1 MKLSFLKLLREKF
14 SIKVFVTFTI
24 FFFIISSSFT
34 VFFYF
39 QQSKAL
45 TNTLTKNSELLAGVL
60 AYSVRLGVFSE
71 NKDLLRDAV
80 QGIIQQENVLGVSVF
95 NLQKKL
101 LKKLKKYRV
110 TDQQT
115 SAPEDEKVPGNV
127 IASFRQDQPLFWLK
141 GKDSMELWSP
151 VITVAGYTSEEDLV
165 LGERP
170 LKKRELIIGYA
181 KLTIDKIELKK
192 RLTILLLKSILIGFV
207 FWSIGSSLIFIMIRR
222 ITTPLKRL
230 TAGVY
235 TLGIGGV
242 VSEVG
247 VETGD
252 EIGKL
257 ADAFNTMLAAL
268 KKREAEKEQLQEQLQ
283 HAQKME
289 AIGTLAGGIAHDFN
303 NILTAIMGFGGL
315 IQMKIPKESPISS
328 HVEQILESAQKAAS
342 LTKNLLAFS
351 RKQLTAPNPL
361 NLNENISNLRKLLG
375 RLIKEDIEFK
385 VELEENDLI
394 VMADQGQ
401 LDQVFMNLV
410 TNAKDAMPKGGVLTI
425 TTGTGAVELPPH
437 IVVTSQPRSSGGYAL
452 ISVTDTGIGI
462 EEKTQEKIFDP
473 FFTTKEVGKGTG
485 LGLSMIYGIVKQH
498 EGYIDV
504 KSEVGKGTT
513 FYIYL
518 PLIDSTFE
526 KQKEKVSRPLKRGTE
541 TILVADDDPAVASL
555 VKKILEEFGYK
566 VIEARDGE
574 NAIEQFLKHK
584 DDIHLLLLDV
594 IMPKKN
600 GKEAYDA
607 IREIKPEIKA
617 VFISGYS
624 AEIIDEQ
631 AIIAGLHFIG
641 KPVSPEE
648 LLFKIREVLDN

>member
-1 MKLSFLKLLREKF
+1 MNLSFLKLMREKF
-14 SIKVFVTFTI
+14 SIKVFVTFTV
-24 FFFIISSSFT
+24 FLFIISSSFT
-34 VFFYF
+34 VFFYY

-45 TNTLTKNSELLAGVL
+45 TNTLIKNSELLVGVL

-71 NKDLLRDAV
+71 NKDLLGAAV
-80 QGIIQQENVLGVSVF
+80 EGIFQQESVLEISVF

-101 LKKLKKYRV
+101 LKKLKKYKV

-115 SAPEDEKVPGNV
+115 SAREDEKVPGNV
-127 IASFRQDQPLFWLK
+127 IANFRQDQPLVLLK

-151 VITVAGYTSEEDLV
+151 VITVAGYASEEDLV
-165 LGERP
+165 LGERSS
-170 LKKRELIIGYA
+170 KKRDLIIGFA
-181 KLTIDKIELKK
+181 KLTIDKTDLKK
-192 RLTILLLKSILIGFV
+192 RVNSLLLKSILIGFV
-207 FWSIGSSLIFIMIRR
+207 FWSIGSLLIFIMTRQ

-235 TLGIGGV
+235 TLGIGGT

-247 VETGD
+247 VETRD

-257 ADAFNTMLAAL
+257 ADAFNTMLDAL
-268 KKREAEKEQLQEQLQ
+268 KKREAEKEQLQEQLR

-351 RKQLTAPNPL
+351 RKQLSAPAPL
-361 NLNENISNLRKLLG
+361 NLNESISNLKKLLG

-385 VELEENDLI
+385 VELGENDLV

-401 LDQVFMNLV
+401 LDQIFMNLV
-410 TNAKDAMPKGGVLTI
+410 TNARDAMPKGGVLTI
-425 TTGTGAVELPPH
+425 TTGAAQLPPH
-437 IVVTSQPRSSGGYAL
+437 IVVTSQPGSSGGYAL
-452 ISVTDTGIGI
+452 ISVIDTGIGI
-462 EEKTQEKIFDP
+462 DEETQEKIFDP

-498 EGYIDV
+498 DGYIDV
-504 KSEVGKGTT
+504 ESEVGKGTT
-513 FYIYL
+513 FNIYF

-526 KQKEKVSRPLKRGTE
+526 KQKEKASRPLKRGAE

-555 VKKILEEFGYK
+555 VKRILEEFGYK
-566 VIEARDGE
+566 VLEARDGE
-574 NAIEQFLKHK
+574 DAIEQFLKHK

-607 IREIKPEIKA
+607 IRKIKPEIKA
-617 VFISGYS
+617 IFISGYS

-631 AIIAGLHFIG
+631 AILEGLNFIG

-648 LLFKIREVLDN
+648 LLFSVREVLDN

>member
-1 MKLSFLKLLREKF
+1 MNLSFLKLMREKF
-14 SIKVFVTFTI
+14 SIKVFVTFTV
-24 FFFIISSSFT
+24 FLFIISSSFT
-34 VFFYF
+34 VFFYY

-45 TNTLTKNSELLAGVL
+45 TNTLIKNSELLVGVL

-71 NKDLLRDAV
+71 NKDLLGAAV
-80 QGIIQQENVLGVSVF
+80 EGIFQQESVLEISVF

-101 LKKLKKYRV
+101 LKKLKKYKV

-115 SAPEDEKVPGNV
+115 SAREDEKVPGNV
-127 IASFRQDQPLFWLK
+127 IANFRQDQPLVLLK

-151 VITVAGYTSEEDLV
+151 VITVAGYASEEDLV
-165 LGERP
+165 LGERSS
-170 LKKRELIIGYA
+170 KKRDLIIGFA
-181 KLTIDKIELKK
+181 KLTIDKTDLKK
-192 RLTILLLKSILIGFV
+192 RVNSLLLKSILIGFV
-207 FWSIGSSLIFIMIRR
+207 FWSIGSLLIFIMTRQ

-257 ADAFNTMLAAL
+257 ADAFNTMLDAL
-268 KKREAEKEQLQEQLQ
+268 KKREAEKEQLQEQLR

-351 RKQLTAPNPL
+351 RKQLSAPAPL
-361 NLNENISNLRKLLG
+361 NLNESISNLKKLLG

-385 VELEENDLI
+385 VELGENDLV

-401 LDQVFMNLV
+401 LDQIFMNLV
-410 TNAKDAMPKGGVLTI
+410 TNARDAMPKGGVLTI
-425 TTGTGAVELPPH
+425 TTGAAQLPPH
-437 IVVTSQPRSSGGYAL
+437 IVVTSQPGSSGGYAL
-452 ISVTDTGIGI
+452 ISVIDTGIGI
-462 EEKTQEKIFDP
+462 DEETQEKIFDP

-498 EGYIDV
+498 DGYIDV
-504 KSEVGKGTT
+504 ESEVGKGTT
-513 FYIYL
+513 FNIYF

-526 KQKEKVSRPLKRGTE
+526 KQKEKASRPLKRGAE

-555 VKKILEEFGYK
+555 VKRILEEFGYK
-566 VIEARDGE
+566 VLEARDGE
-574 NAIEQFLKHK
+574 DAIEQFLKHK

-607 IREIKPEIKA
+607 IRKIKPEIKA
-617 VFISGYS
+617 IFISGYS

-631 AIIAGLHFIG
+631 AILEGLNFIG

-648 LLFKIREVLDN
+648 LLFSVREVLDN

>member
-1 MKLSFLKLLREKF
+1 MNLNFLKLLSEKF
-14 SIKVFVTFTI
+14 SVKVFVTFTV
-24 FFFIISSSFT
+24 FLFIIFSSFT
-34 VFFYF
+34 VFFYY

-45 TNTLTKNSELLAGVL
+45 TNTLIRNSELLVGVL
-60 AYSVRLGVFSE
+60 AYSVRLGVISE
-71 NKDLLRDAV
+71 NQDLLQVAV
-80 QGIIQQENVLGVSVF
+80 EGIFQQENVLEISVF
-95 NLQKKL
+95 NLQKNL
-101 LKKLKKYRV
+101 LKRLKKYKV

-115 SAPEDEKVPGNV
+115 SAREDEKVPGNV
-127 IASFRQDQPLFWLK
+127 IANFRQDQPLVLLK

-151 VITVAGYTSEEDLV
+151 VITTPGYSSEEDLV
-165 LGERP
+165 LGERN
-170 LKKRELIIGYA
+170 LKKRELIIGAA
-181 KLTIDKIELKK
+181 KITIDKSGLKK
-192 RLTILLLKSILIGFV
+192 RLDGLLLKSVLMGFV
-207 FWSIGSSLIFIMIRR
+207 FWGIGSLLIFIMTRQ

-230 TAGVY
+230 TTGVY

-242 VSEVG
+242 VSEVV

-257 ADAFNTMLAAL
+257 ADAFNTMLDAL
-268 KKREAEKEQLQEQLQ
+268 KKREAEKEQLQEQLR
-283 HAQKME
+283 HSQKME

-342 LTKNLLAFS
+342 LTKNLLVFS
-351 RKQLTAPNPL
+351 RKQLSAPAPL
-361 NLNENISNLRKLLG
+361 NLNESISNLKKLLG

-385 VELEENDLI
+385 VELGKNDLV

-401 LDQVFMNLV
+401 LDQIFMNLV
-410 TNAKDAMPKGGVLTI
+410 TNARDAMPKGGVLTI
-425 TTGTGAVELPPH
+425 STGAAQLPPH
-437 IVVTSQPRSSGGYAL
+437 IVDPSQPKKLGGYAL
-452 ISVTDTGIGI
+452 ISVSDTGIGI
-462 EEKTQEKIFDP
+462 DEKTQEKIFDP

-485 LGLSMIYGIVKQH
+485 LGLSMIYGIVKKH
-498 EGYIDV
+498 DGYIDV
-504 KSEVGKGTT
+504 ASEVGKGTT
-513 FYIYL
+513 FNIYL

-526 KQKEKVSRPLKRGTE
+526 KQKEKASRPLKRGTE

-555 VKKILEEFGYK
+555 VKRILEEFGYK

-574 NAIEQFLKHK
+574 DAIEQFLKHK

-600 GKEAYDA
+600 GKEAFDG
-607 IREIKPEIKA
+607 IRKIKPEIKA
-617 VFISGYS
+617 IFISGYS

-631 AIIAGLHFIG
+631 AILQGLHFIG

-648 LLFKIREVLDN
+648 LLYKVREILDN

>member
-1 MKLSFLKLLREKF
+1 MTRQ
-14 SIKVFVTFTI
+14 ITI
-24 FFFIISSSFT
+24 
-34 VFFYF
+34 
-39 QQSKAL
+39 
-45 TNTLTKNSELLAGVL
+45 
-60 AYSVRLGVFSE
+60 
-71 NKDLLRDAV
+71 
-80 QGIIQQENVLGVSVF
+80 
-95 NLQKKL
+95 
-101 LKKLKKYRV
+101 
-110 TDQQT
+110 
-115 SAPEDEKVPGNV
+115 
-127 IASFRQDQPLFWLK
+127 
-141 GKDSMELWSP
+141 
-151 VITVAGYTSEEDLV
+151 
-165 LGERP
+165 
-170 LKKRELIIGYA
+170 
-181 KLTIDKIELKK
+181 
-192 RLTILLLKSILIGFV
+192 
-207 FWSIGSSLIFIMIRR
+207 
-222 ITTPLKRL
+222 PLKRL

-257 ADAFNTMLAAL
+257 ADAFNTMLDSL

-315 IQMKIPKESPISS
+315 IQMKIPKESPITS

-351 RKQLTAPNPL
+351 RKQLSTPKPL
-361 NLNENISNLRKLLG
+361 NLNESISNLKKLLG

-385 VELEENDLI
+385 VELGENDLI

-425 TTGTGAVELPPH
+425 TTGAVQLPPH
-437 IVVTSQPRSSGGYAL
+437 IVVTSQPRHSGGYAL

-462 EEKTQEKIFDP
+462 DEKTQEKIFDP

-504 KSEVGKGTT
+504 KSAVGKGTT
-513 FYIYL
+513 FNIYL

-526 KQKEKVSRPLKRGTE
+526 KQKEKASRPLKGGTE

-566 VIEARDGE
+566 VLEARDGE
-574 NAIEQFLKHK
+574 NTIEQFLKHK

>member
-1 MKLSFLKLLREKF
+1 MNLSFLKLMREKF
-14 SIKVFVTFTI
+14 SIKVFVTFTV
-24 FFFIISSSFT
+24 FLFIISSSFT
-34 VFFYF
+34 VFFYY

-45 TNTLTKNSELLAGVL
+45 TNTLIKNSELLVGVL

-71 NKDLLRDAV
+71 NKDLLGAAV
-80 QGIIQQENVLGVSVF
+80 EGIFQQESVLEISVF

-101 LKKLKKYRV
+101 LKKLKKYKV

-115 SAPEDEKVPGNV
+115 SAREDEKVPGNV
-127 IASFRQDQPLFWLK
+127 IANFRQDQPLVLLK

-151 VITVAGYTSEEDLV
+151 VITVAGYASEEDLV
-165 LGERP
+165 LGERSS
-170 LKKRELIIGYA
+170 KKRDLIIGFA
-181 KLTIDKIELKK
+181 KLTIDKTDLKK
-192 RLTILLLKSILIGFV
+192 RVNSLLLKSILIGFV
-207 FWSIGSSLIFIMIRR
+207 FWSIGSLLIFIMTRQ

-257 ADAFNTMLAAL
+257 ADAFNTMLDAL
-268 KKREAEKEQLQEQLQ
+268 KKREAEKEQLQEQLR
-283 HAQKME
+283 HSQKME

-351 RKQLTAPNPL
+351 RKQLSAPAPL
-361 NLNENISNLRKLLG
+361 NLNESISNLKKLLG

-385 VELEENDLI
+385 VELGENDLV

-401 LDQVFMNLV
+401 LDQIFMNLV
-410 TNAKDAMPKGGVLTI
+410 TNARDAMPKGGVLTI
-425 TTGTGAVELPPH
+425 STGAAQLPPH
-437 IVVTSQPRSSGGYAL
+437 IVDPSQPKKLGGYAL
-452 ISVTDTGIGI
+452 ISVSDTGIGI
-462 EEKTQEKIFDP
+462 DEKTQEKIFDP

-498 EGYIDV
+498 DGYIDV
-504 KSEVGKGTT
+504 ESEVGKGTT
-513 FYIYL
+513 FNIYF

-526 KQKEKVSRPLKRGTE
+526 KQKEKASRPLKRGAE

-555 VKKILEEFGYK
+555 VKRILEEFGYK
-566 VIEARDGE
+566 VLEARDGE
-574 NAIEQFLKHK
+574 DAIEQFLKHK

-607 IREIKPEIKA
+607 IRKIKPEIKA
-617 VFISGYS
+617 IFISGYS

-631 AIIAGLHFIG
+631 AILEGLNFIG

-648 LLFKIREVLDN
+648 LLFSVREVLDN

>member
-1 MKLSFLKLLREKF
+1 MNLSFLKLWREKF

-34 VFFYF
+34 VFFYY

-60 AYSVRLGVFSE
+60 AYSVRLGVLSE

-80 QGIIQQENVLGVSVF
+80 QGIFQQENVLGVSVF
-95 NLQKKL
+95 NLQKNL
-101 LKKLKKYRV
+101 LRKLKKYRV

-127 IASFRQDQPLFWLK
+127 IASFRQDQPLFWFK

-151 VITVAGYTSEEDLV
+151 VITVAGYASEEDLV

-170 LKKRELIIGYA
+170 SKKKELIIGFA

-192 RLTILLLKSILIGFV
+192 RLNILLLKSILIGFV
-207 FWSIGSSLIFIMIRR
+207 FWSIGSLLIFIMTRQ

-257 ADAFNTMLAAL
+257 ADAFNTMLEAL
-268 KKREAEKEQLQEQLQ
+268 KKREAEKEQLQEQLR

-328 HVEQILESAQKAAS
+328 HVEQILDSAQKAAS

-351 RKQLTAPNPL
+351 RKQLSAPKPL
-361 NLNENISNLRKLLG
+361 NLNESISNLKKLLG

-385 VELEENDLI
+385 VELGKNDLI

-425 TTGTGAVELPPH
+425 ATGAVQLPPH

-462 EEKTQEKIFDP
+462 NEKTQEKIFDP

-513 FYIYL
+513 FNIYL
-518 PLIDSTFE
+518 PLIDSAFE
-526 KQKEKVSRPLKRGTE
+526 KQKEKASRPLKRGTE

-555 VKKILEEFGYK
+555 VKRILEEFGYK
-566 VIEARDGE
+566 VLEARDGE

-600 GKEAYDA
+600 GREAYDA

>member
-1 MKLSFLKLLREKF
+1 MNLSFLKLMREKF
-14 SIKVFVTFTI
+14 SIKVFVTFTV
-24 FFFIISSSFT
+24 FLFIISSSFT
-34 VFFYF
+34 VFFYY

-45 TNTLTKNSELLAGVL
+45 TNTLIKNSELLVGIL

-71 NKDLLRDAV
+71 NKDLLGAAV
-80 QGIIQQENVLGVSVF
+80 EGIFQQESVLEISVF

-101 LKKLKKYRV
+101 LKKLKKYKV

-115 SAPEDEKVPGNV
+115 SAREDEKVPGNV
-127 IASFRQDQPLFWLK
+127 IANFRQDQPLVLLK
-141 GKDSMELWSP
+141 GKDSLELWSP
-151 VITVAGYTSEEDLV
+151 VITVAGYASEEDLV
-165 LGERP
+165 LGERSS
-170 LKKRELIIGYA
+170 KKRDLIIGFA
-181 KLTIDKIELKK
+181 KLTIDKTDLKK
-192 RLTILLLKSILIGFV
+192 RVNSLLLKSILIGFV
-207 FWSIGSSLIFIMIRR
+207 FWSIGSLLIFIMTRQ

-235 TLGIGGV
+235 TLGIGGA

-257 ADAFNTMLAAL
+257 ADAFNTMLDAL
-268 KKREAEKEQLQEQLQ
+268 KKREAEKEQLQEQLR

-351 RKQLTAPNPL
+351 RKQLSAPAPL
-361 NLNENISNLRKLLG
+361 NLNESISNLKKLLG

-385 VELEENDLI
+385 VELGENDLV

-401 LDQVFMNLV
+401 LDQIFMNLV
-410 TNAKDAMPKGGVLTI
+410 TNARDAMPKGGVLTI
-425 TTGTGAVELPPH
+425 TTGAAQLPPH
-437 IVVTSQPRSSGGYAL
+437 IVVTSQPGSSGGYAL
-452 ISVTDTGIGI
+452 ISVIDTGIGI
-462 EEKTQEKIFDP
+462 DEETQEKIFDP

-498 EGYIDV
+498 DGYIDV
-504 KSEVGKGTT
+504 ESEVGKGTT
-513 FYIYL
+513 FNIYF

-526 KQKEKVSRPLKRGTE
+526 KQKEKASRPLKRGAE

-555 VKKILEEFGYK
+555 VKRILEEFGYK
-566 VIEARDGE
+566 VLEARDGE
-574 NAIEQFLKHK
+574 DAIEQFLKHK

-607 IREIKPEIKA
+607 IRKIKPEIKA
-617 VFISGYS
+617 IFISGYS

-631 AIIAGLHFIG
+631 AILEGLNFIG

-648 LLFKIREVLDN
+648 LLFSVREVLDN

>member
-1 MKLSFLKLLREKF
+1 MNLSFLKLLREKF
-14 SIKVFVTFTI
+14 SVKVFVTFTI
-24 FFFIISSSFT
+24 FFFLISSFFT
-34 VFFYF
+34 VFFYY

-45 TNTLTKNSELLAGVL
+45 TNTLTRNSELLVGVL
-60 AYSVRLGVFSE
+60 AYSVRLGVLSE

-80 QGIIQQENVLGVSVF
+80 EGIFQQENVLGVSIF
-95 NLQKKL
+95 NMQKNL
-101 LKKLKKYRV
+101 LRKLKQYRV

-115 SAPEDEKVPGNV
+115 SAPGDEKVPGNV
-127 IASFRQDQPLFWLK
+127 IASFRHDQPLFWLK

-151 VITVAGYTSEEDLV
+151 VISVAGYASEEDLV
-165 LGERP
+165 LGERHS
-170 LKKRELIIGYA
+170 KKKELIIGFA
-181 KLTIDKIELKK
+181 KLTIDKVELKK
-192 RLTILLLKSILIGFV
+192 RLNILLLKSILIGFV
-207 FWSIGSSLIFIMIRR
+207 FWSIGSLLIFIMTRK

-230 TAGVY
+230 TAGVH

-257 ADAFNTMLAAL
+257 ADAFNTMLDAL
-268 KKREAEKEQLQEQLQ
+268 KKREAEKEQLQEQLR

-351 RKQLTAPNPL
+351 RKQLTSPMPL
-361 NLNENISNLRKLLG
+361 NLNESISNLKKLLG

-385 VELEENDLI
+385 VELGKNDLI

-401 LDQVFMNLV
+401 LDQILMNLV
-410 TNAKDAMPKGGVLTI
+410 TNARDAMPKGGVLTI
-425 TTGTGAVELPPH
+425 ATGAIQVPPH
-437 IVVTSQPRSSGGYAL
+437 IVVTSQPKSSGGYAL
-452 ISVTDTGIGI
+452 ISVADTGTGI
-462 EEKTQEKIFDP
+462 DEETKEKIFDP

-498 EGYIDV
+498 DGYIEV
-504 KSEVGKGTT
+504 KSAVGKGTT
-513 FYIYL
+513 FNIYL

-526 KQKEKVSRPLKRGTE
+526 KQKEKTSRPLKRGTE

-566 VIEARDGE
+566 VLEARDGE

-584 DDIHLLLLDV
+584 DDIHFLLLDV

-600 GKEAYDA
+600 GKEAYEA
-607 IREIKPEIKA
+607 IRKIKPEIKA

>member
-1 MKLSFLKLLREKF
+1 MNLSFLRLLRAKF
-14 SIKVFVTFTI
+14 SIKVFVTFTA
-24 FFFIISSSFT
+24 FFFIISSVFT
-34 VFFYF
+34 VFFYY

-45 TNTLTKNSELLAGVL
+45 TNTLIKNSELLAGVL
-60 AYSVRLGVFSE
+60 AYSVRLGVLSE
-71 NKDLLRDAV
+71 NKNLLRDTV
-80 QGIIQQENVLGVSVF
+80 EGIFQQENVLEISVF
-95 NLQKKL
+95 NLQENL
-101 LKKLKKYRV
+101 FRKLKKYRV

-115 SAPEDEKVPGNV
+115 SAPEDGKVPGNV
-127 IASFRQDQPLFWLK
+127 TASFRQDQPLFLLK
-141 GKDSMELWSP
+141 GEHSMELWSP
-151 VITVAGYTSEEDLV
+151 VISVAGYDSEEDLV
-165 LGERP
+165 LGARP
-170 LKKRELIIGYA
+170 SKKKNLIIGYA

-192 RLTILLLKSILIGFV
+192 RLNILLLKSILIGFV
-207 FWSIGSSLIFIMIRR
+207 FWIIGSLLIFIMIRR

-425 TTGTGAVELPPH
+425 TTGAAEVPPH
-437 IVVTSQPRSSGGYAL
+437 IVVTSQPRHSGGYAL
-452 ISVTDTGIGI
+452 IAVTDTGIGI
-462 EEKTQEKIFDP
+462 DEKTKEKIFDP

-498 EGYIDV
+498 DGYIDV

-513 FYIYL
+513 FNIYL

-555 VKKILEEFGYK
+555 VKRILEEFGYK
-566 VIEARDGE
+566 VVEARNGE

-607 IREIKPEIKA
+607 IRAIKPEIKA
-617 VFISGYS
+617 LFISGYS

>member
-1 MKLSFLKLLREKF
+1 MNLSFLKLLREKF

-34 VFFYF
+34 VFFYY

-45 TNTLTKNSELLAGVL
+45 TNTLIKNSELLAGVL
-60 AYSVRLGVFSE
+60 AYSVRLGVLSE

-80 QGIIQQENVLGVSVF
+80 EGIFQQENVLGVSVF
-95 NLQKKL
+95 NLQKNL
-101 LKKLKKYRV
+101 LRKLKKYRV

-151 VITVAGYTSEEDLV
+151 VITVAGYASEEDLV

-170 LKKRELIIGYA
+170 SKKRELIIGFA

-192 RLTILLLKSILIGFV
+192 RLNILLLKSILIGFV
-207 FWSIGSSLIFIMIRR
+207 FWSIGSLLIFIMTRQ

-230 TAGVY
+230 TAGVH

-257 ADAFNTMLAAL
+257 ADAFNTMLDAL
-268 KKREAEKEQLQEQLQ
+268 KKREAEKEQLQEQLR

-351 RKQLTAPNPL
+351 RKQLSAPKPL
-361 NLNENISNLRKLLG
+361 NLNESISNLKKLLG

-385 VELEENDLI
+385 VELGKNDLI

-425 TTGTGAVELPPH
+425 TTGAVQLPPH
-437 IVVTSQPRSSGGYAL
+437 IVVTSQPRNSGGYAL

-462 EEKTQEKIFDP
+462 DEKTKEKIFDP

-498 EGYIDV
+498 DGYIDV

-513 FYIYL
+513 FNIYL

-526 KQKEKVSRPLKRGTE
+526 KQKEKASRPLKRGTE

-566 VIEARDGE
+566 VLEARDGE

>member
-1 MKLSFLKLLREKF
+1 MNLNFLKLLREKF

-24 FFFIISSSFT
+24 FFFIISSVFT
-34 VFFYF
+34 IFFYY
-39 QQSKAL
+39 QQRKAL
-45 TNTLTKNSELLAGVL
+45 TNTLMKNSELLVGVL
-60 AYSVRLGVFSE
+60 AYSVRLGVLSE

-80 QGIIQQENVLGVSVF
+80 EGIFQQESVLEVSVF
-95 NLQKKL
+95 NLQKNL
-101 LKKLKKYRV
+101 FKKLKKYKV

-115 SAPEDEKVPGNV
+115 SAQENEKVPGNV
-127 IASFRQDQPLFWLK
+127 IESFRQDQPLCLLK

-151 VITVAGYTSEEDLV
+151 VITVAGYASEEYLV

-170 LKKRELIIGYA
+170 SKKKELITGFA
-181 KLTIDKIELKK
+181 KLTIDKVELKK
-192 RLTILLLKSILIGFV
+192 QLNILLLKSILIGFV
-207 FWSIGSSLIFIMIRR
+207 FWSIGSLLIFIMTRQ
-222 ITTPLKRL
+222 ITIPLKRL

-242 VSEVG
+242 VSDVG

-257 ADAFNTMLAAL
+257 ADAFNTMLDAL
-268 KKREAEKEQLQEQLQ
+268 KKREAEKEQLQEQLW

-315 IQMKIPKESPISS
+315 IQMKIPQGSPISS
-328 HVEQILESAQKAAS
+328 HVAQILDSAQRAAS

-351 RKQLTAPNPL
+351 RKQLSAPTPL
-361 NLNENISNLRKLLG
+361 NLNESISNLKKLLG

-385 VELEENDLI
+385 IELYKKDLI
-394 VMADQGQ
+394 IMVDQGQ

-425 TTGTGAVELPPH
+425 TTEAVQLPPH
-437 IVVTSQPRSSGGYAL
+437 SVVTSQLRHSGGYAL
-452 ISVTDTGIGI
+452 ISVTDTGVGI
-462 EEKTQEKIFDP
+462 DEKTKEKIFDP

-485 LGLSMIYGIVKQH
+485 LGLSMVYGIVKQH
-498 EGYIDV
+498 DGYIDV

-513 FYIYL
+513 FNIYL

-526 KQKEKVSRPLKRGTE
+526 RQEEKASRPLKGGAE
-541 TILVADDDPAVASL
+541 TILVADDDPAVATL
-555 VKKILEEFGYK
+555 VKRILEEFGYK
-566 VIEARDGE
+566 VLEAHDGE

-607 IREIKPEIKA
+607 IKKIKPEIKA

-631 AIIAGLHFIG
+631 AILEGLNFIG

-648 LLFKIREVLDN
+648 ILFKIREVLDN

>member
-1 MKLSFLKLLREKF
+1 MNLSFLKLLREKF

-24 FFFIISSSFT
+24 FFFIIASSFT
-34 VFFYF
+34 AFFYY

-45 TNTLTKNSELLAGVL
+45 TNTLIKNSELLVGVL
-60 AYSVRLGVFSE
+60 AYSVRLGVLSE
-71 NKDLLRDAV
+71 NKDLLRDGV
-80 QGIIQQENVLGVSVF
+80 EGIFQQENVLEVSVF
-95 NLQKKL
+95 NLQKNL
-101 LKKLKKYRV
+101 FKKLKKYKV
-110 TDQQT
+110 TDKQT
-115 SAPEDEKVPGNV
+115 SAPEDEKVPSNV
-127 IASFRQDQPLFWLK
+127 IASFRQEEPLFWFE
-141 GKDSMELWSP
+141 GKDFMELWSP
-151 VITVAGYTSEEDLV
+151 VITTSGYASEEDLV

-170 LKKRELIIGYA
+170 SKERELTIIGAA
-181 KLTIDKIELKK
+181 KITIDKSDLKK
-192 RLTILLLKSILIGFV
+192 RLNGLLLKSVLIGFV
-207 FWSIGSSLIFIMIRR
+207 FWSIGSLLIFIMTRH

-230 TAGVY
+230 TAGVH
-235 TLGIGGV
+235 TLSIGGV
-242 VSEVG
+242 VSDVG

-257 ADAFNTMLAAL
+257 ADAFNTMLDAL
-268 KKREAEKEQLQEQLQ
+268 KKREAEKEHLQEQLR

-315 IQMKIPKESPISS
+315 IQMKIPKGSPISS
-328 HVEQILESAQKAAS
+328 HVEQILDSSQRAAS
-342 LTKNLLAFS
+342 LTKNLLVFS
-351 RKQLTAPNPL
+351 RKQLSAPNPL
-361 NLNENISNLRKLLG
+361 NLNESISNLKKLLG

-385 VELEENDLI
+385 VELCKNDLI

-401 LDQVFMNLV
+401 LDQIFMNLV
-410 TNAKDAMPKGGVLTI
+410 TNAKDAMPKGGMLTI
-425 TTGTGAVELPPH
+425 STGAVELPPH
-437 IVVTSQPRSSGGYAL
+437 IMVTSQARNLGGYAL

-462 EEKTQEKIFDP
+462 DEKTKEKIFDP

-504 KSEVGKGTT
+504 KSEIGKGTT
-513 FYIYL
+513 FNIYL

-526 KQKEKVSRPLKRGTE
+526 KEKEKTSHPPKRGTE
-541 TILVADDDPAVASL
+541 TILVADDEPAVGSL

-566 VIEARDGE
+566 VLEARDGE
-574 NAIEQFLKHK
+574 KAIEQFLKHK

-607 IREIKPEIKA
+607 IRKIKPEVKA

-624 AEIIDEQ
+624 DEIIDGQ
-631 AIIAGLHFIG
+631 AILEGLNFIG

>member
-1 MKLSFLKLLREKF
+1 MNLSFLKLLREKF

-24 FFFIISSSFT
+24 FFFIISSFFT
-34 VFFYF
+34 VFFYD

-45 TNTLTKNSELLAGVL
+45 TNTLIKNSELLVGVL
-60 AYSVRLGVFSE
+60 AYSVRLGVLSE
-71 NKDLLRDAV
+71 NKDLLRDGV
-80 QGIIQQENVLGVSVF
+80 EGIFQQENVLEVSVF
-95 NLQKKL
+95 NLQKNL
-101 LKKLKKYRV
+101 FKKLKKYKV
-110 TDQQT
+110 TDKQT

-127 IASFRQDQPLFWLK
+127 IASFRQEEPLFWFE
-141 GKDSMELWSP
+141 GKDFMELWSP
-151 VITVAGYTSEEDLV
+151 VITTSGYASEEDLV

-170 LKKRELIIGYA
+170 SKKRELTIIGAA
-181 KLTIDKIELKK
+181 KITIDKSDLKK
-192 RLTILLLKSILIGFV
+192 RLNGLLLKSVLIGFV
-207 FWSIGSSLIFIMIRR
+207 FWSIGSLLIFIMTRQ

-230 TAGVY
+230 TAGVH
-235 TLGIGGV
+235 TLSIGGV

-257 ADAFNTMLAAL
+257 ADAFNTMLDAL
-268 KKREAEKEQLQEQLQ
+268 KKREAEKEHLQEQLR

-315 IQMKIPKESPISS
+315 IQMKIPKGSPISS
-328 HVEQILESAQKAAS
+328 HVEQILDSSQRAAS
-342 LTKNLLAFS
+342 LTKNLLVFS
-351 RKQLTAPNPL
+351 RKQLSTPNPL
-361 NLNENISNLRKLLG
+361 NLNESISNLKKLLG

-385 VELEENDLI
+385 VELCKNDLI

-401 LDQVFMNLV
+401 LDQIFMNLV

-425 TTGTGAVELPPH
+425 STGAVKLPPH
-437 IVVTSQPRSSGGYAL
+437 IVVTSQARNLGGYAL

-462 EEKTQEKIFDP
+462 DEKTKEKIFDP

-504 KSEVGKGTT
+504 KSEIGKGTT
-513 FYIYL
+513 FNIYL
-518 PLIDSTFE
+518 PLIDSIFE
-526 KQKEKVSRPLKRGTE
+526 KQKEKASHPPKRGTE
-541 TILVADDDPAVASL
+541 TILVADDEPAVGSL

-566 VIEARDGE
+566 VLEARDGE
-574 NAIEQFLKHK
+574 KAIEQFLKHK

-607 IREIKPEIKA
+607 IRKIKPEVKA

-624 AEIIDEQ
+624 DEIIDEQ
-631 AIIAGLHFIG
+631 AILEGLNFIG

>member
-1 MKLSFLKLLREKF
+1 MNLSFLKLMREKF
-14 SIKVFVTFTI
+14 SIKVFVTFTV
-24 FFFIISSSFT
+24 FLFIISSSFT
-34 VFFYF
+34 VFFYY

-45 TNTLTKNSELLAGVL
+45 TNTLIKNSELLVGIL

-71 NKDLLRDAV
+71 NKDLLGAAV
-80 QGIIQQENVLGVSVF
+80 EGIFQQESVLEISVF

-101 LKKLKKYRV
+101 LKKLKKYKV

-115 SAPEDEKVPGNV
+115 SAREDEKVPGNV
-127 IASFRQDQPLFWLK
+127 IANFRQDQPLVLLK
-141 GKDSMELWSP
+141 GKDSLELWSP
-151 VITVAGYTSEEDLV
+151 VITVAGYASEEDLV
-165 LGERP
+165 LGERSS
-170 LKKRELIIGYA
+170 KKRDLIIGFA
-181 KLTIDKIELKK
+181 KLTIDKTDLKK
-192 RLTILLLKSILIGFV
+192 RVNSLLLKSILIGFV
-207 FWSIGSSLIFIMIRR
+207 FWSIGSLLIFIMTRQ

-235 TLGIGGV
+235 TLGIGGT

-257 ADAFNTMLAAL
+257 ADAFNTMLDAL
-268 KKREAEKEQLQEQLQ
+268 KKREAEKEQLQEQLR

-351 RKQLTAPNPL
+351 RKQLSAPAPL
-361 NLNENISNLRKLLG
+361 NLNESISNLKKLLG

-385 VELEENDLI
+385 VELGENDLV

-401 LDQVFMNLV
+401 LDQIFMNLV
-410 TNAKDAMPKGGVLTI
+410 TNARDAMPKGGVLTI
-425 TTGTGAVELPPH
+425 TTGAAQLPPH
-437 IVVTSQPRSSGGYAL
+437 IVVTSQPGSSGGYAL
-452 ISVTDTGIGI
+452 ISVIDTGIGI
-462 EEKTQEKIFDP
+462 DEETQEKIFDP

-498 EGYIDV
+498 DGYIDV
-504 KSEVGKGTT
+504 ESEVGKGTT
-513 FYIYL
+513 FNIYF

-526 KQKEKVSRPLKRGTE
+526 KQKEKASRPLKRGAE

-555 VKKILEEFGYK
+555 VKRILEEFGYK
-566 VIEARDGE
+566 VLEARDGE
-574 NAIEQFLKHK
+574 DAIEQFLKHK

-607 IREIKPEIKA
+607 IRKIKPEIKA
-617 VFISGYS
+617 IFISGYS

-631 AIIAGLHFIG
+631 AILEGLNFIG

-648 LLFKIREVLDN
+648 LLFSLREVLDN

>member
-1 MKLSFLKLLREKF
+1 MREKF
-14 SIKVFVTFTI
+14 SIKVFVTFTV
-24 FFFIISSSFT
+24 FLFIISSSFT
-34 VFFYF
+34 VFFYY

-45 TNTLTKNSELLAGVL
+45 TNTLIKNSELLVGVL

-71 NKDLLRDAV
+71 NKDVLRNAV
-80 QGIIQQENVLGVSVF
+80 EGIFEQEGVLGVSVF
-95 NLQKKL
+95 NLQKNL
-101 LKKLKKYRV
+101 LRRLKAYNV

-115 SAPEDEKVPGNV
+115 SAREDEKVPGNV
-127 IASFRQDQPLFWLK
+127 IANFRQDQPLVLLK

-151 VITVAGYTSEEDLV
+151 VITVAGYASEEDLV
-165 LGERP
+165 LGERSS
-170 LKKRELIIGYA
+170 KKRDIIIGFA
-181 KLTIDKIELKK
+181 KLTIDKTDLKK
-192 RLTILLLKSILIGFV
+192 RVNSLLLKSILMGFV
-207 FWSIGSSLIFIMIRR
+207 FWSIGSLLIFIMTRQ

-257 ADAFNTMLAAL
+257 ADAFNTMLDAL
-268 KKREAEKEQLQEQLQ
+268 KKREAEKEQLQEQLR

-315 IQMKIPKESPISS
+315 IQMKTPKESPIGS

-351 RKQLTAPNPL
+351 RKQLSTPTPL
-361 NLNENISNLRKLLG
+361 NLNESISNLKKLLG

-385 VELEENDLI
+385 VELGENDLI

-401 LDQVFMNLV
+401 LDQIFMNLV
-410 TNAKDAMPKGGVLTI
+410 TNARDAMPKGGVLTI
-425 TTGTGAVELPPH
+425 TTGAAQLPPH
-437 IVVTSQPRSSGGYAL
+437 IVVTSQPESSGGYAL

-462 EEKTQEKIFDP
+462 DEKTQEKIFDP

-498 EGYIDV
+498 DGYIDV

-513 FYIYL
+513 FNIYL

-526 KQKEKVSRPLKRGTE
+526 KQKEKASRPLKRGTE

-555 VKKILEEFGYK
+555 VKRILEEFGYK
-566 VIEARDGE
+566 VLEARDGE
-574 NAIEQFLKHK
+574 DAIEQFVKNK

-607 IREIKPEIKA
+607 IRKIKPEIKA
-617 VFISGYS
+617 IFISGYS

-631 AIIAGLHFIG
+631 AILEGLNFIG

-648 LLFKIREVLDN
+648 LLFSLREVLDN

>member
-1 MKLSFLKLLREKF
+1 MNLSFRKLLREKF
-14 SIKVFVTFTI
+14 SVKVFVTFTI
-24 FFFIISSSFT
+24 FFFIIASSFT
-34 VFFYF
+34 AFFYY
-39 QQSKAL
+39 QQSRAL
-45 TNTLTKNSELLAGVL
+45 TNTLIKNSELLVGVL
-60 AYSVRLGVFSE
+60 AYSVRLGVISE

-80 QGIIQQENVLGVSVF
+80 DGIFQQENVLGVSVF
-95 NLQKKL
+95 NLQRNL
-101 LKKLKKYRV
+101 LKKLKTYNV
-110 TDQQT
+110 ADQPT
-115 SAPEDEKVPGNV
+115 SAHENEKVPGN
-127 IASFRQDQPLFWLK
+127 IIKSFRQDQPLFLLK

-151 VITVAGYTSEEDLV
+151 VITVAGYASEEYLV
-165 LGERP
+165 LGENP
-170 LKKRELIIGYA
+170 SKKRELIIGFA
-181 KLTIDKIELKK
+181 KLTIDKAGLKK
-192 RLTILLLKSILIGFV
+192 RVNGLLLKSVLIGFI
-207 FWSIGSSLIFIMIRR
+207 FWSIGSLLIFIMTRQ

-257 ADAFNTMLAAL
+257 ADAFNTMLDAL
-268 KKREAEKEQLQEQLQ
+268 KKREAEKEQLQEQLR

-315 IQMKIPKESPISS
+315 IQMKIPKESLISS
-328 HVEQILESAQKAAS
+328 HVEQILESAERAAS

-351 RKQLTAPNPL
+351 RKQLSTPAPL
-361 NLNENISNLRKLLG
+361 NLNESISNLKKLLG

-385 VELEENDLI
+385 VELGENDLV

-401 LDQVFMNLV
+401 LDQIFMNLV

-437 IVVTSQPRSSGGYAL
+437 IVVTSQPGSSGGYAL
-452 ISVTDTGIGI
+452 ISVADTGIGI
-462 EEKTQEKIFDP
+462 DEKTQEKIFDP

-513 FYIYL
+513 FNIYL

-526 KQKEKVSRPLKRGTE
+526 KQEERASRPLKRGTE

-555 VKKILEEFGYK
+555 VKRILEEFGYK
-566 VIEARDGE
+566 VLEARDGE
-574 NAIEQFLKHK
+574 DAIEQFLKHK

-607 IREIKPEIKA
+607 IKKIKPEIKA
-617 VFISGYS
+617 IFISGYS

-631 AIIAGLHFIG
+631 AILEGLNFIG

-648 LLFKIREVLDN
+648 LLFSVREVLDN

>member
-1 MKLSFLKLLREKF
+1 MNLSFLKLMREKF
-14 SIKVFVTFTI
+14 SIKVFVTFTV
-24 FFFIISSSFT
+24 FLFIISSSFT
-34 VFFYF
+34 VFFYY

-45 TNTLTKNSELLAGVL
+45 TNTLIKNSELLVGIL

-71 NKDLLRDAV
+71 NKDLLGAAV
-80 QGIIQQENVLGVSVF
+80 EGIFQQESVLEISVF

-101 LKKLKKYRV
+101 LKKLKKYKV

-115 SAPEDEKVPGNV
+115 SAREDEKVPGNV
-127 IASFRQDQPLFWLK
+127 IANFRQDQPLVLLK
-141 GKDSMELWSP
+141 GKDSLELWSP
-151 VITVAGYTSEEDLV
+151 VITVAGYASEEDLV
-165 LGERP
+165 LGERSS
-170 LKKRELIIGYA
+170 KKRDLIIGFA
-181 KLTIDKIELKK
+181 KLTIDKTDLKK
-192 RLTILLLKSILIGFV
+192 RVNSLLLKSILIGFV
-207 FWSIGSSLIFIMIRR
+207 FWSIGSLLIFIMTRQ

-235 TLGIGGV
+235 TLGIGGT

-247 VETGD
+247 VETRD

-257 ADAFNTMLAAL
+257 ADAFNTMLDAL
-268 KKREAEKEQLQEQLQ
+268 KKREAEKEQLQEQLR

-351 RKQLTAPNPL
+351 RKQLSAPAPL
-361 NLNENISNLRKLLG
+361 NLNESISNLKKLLG

-385 VELEENDLI
+385 VELGENDLV

-401 LDQVFMNLV
+401 LDQIFMNLV
-410 TNAKDAMPKGGVLTI
+410 TNARDAMPKGGVLTI
-425 TTGTGAVELPPH
+425 TTGAAQLPPH
-437 IVVTSQPRSSGGYAL
+437 IVVTSQPGSSGGYAL
-452 ISVTDTGIGI
+452 ISVIDTGIGI
-462 EEKTQEKIFDP
+462 DEETQEKIFDP

-498 EGYIDV
+498 DGYIDV
-504 KSEVGKGTT
+504 ESEVGKGTT
-513 FYIYL
+513 FNIYF

-526 KQKEKVSRPLKRGTE
+526 KQKEKASRPLKRGTE

-555 VKKILEEFGYK
+555 VKRILEEFGYK
-566 VIEARDGE
+566 VLEARDGE
-574 NAIEQFLKHK
+574 DAIEQFLKHK

-607 IREIKPEIKA
+607 IRKIKPEIKA
-617 VFISGYS
+617 IFISGYS

-631 AIIAGLHFIG
+631 AILEGLNFIG

-648 LLFKIREVLDN
+648 LLFSLREVLDN